1 MKTFEYYNHF
11 KSLLIQDSKEAKRTT
26 NGKDKAYIRQVIND
40 SLDGYKRELNTLA
53 LREEISEKRNEQFKN
68 WLESL
73 ACNLHP

>member
-53 LREEISEKRNEQFKN
+53 LREEISEKRNKQFQN